1 MSLLELFG
9 LQVDVAADGSEAVA
23 LSARSR
29 YDLLLMDC
37 HMPGMDGFAATA
49 AIRATER
56 GGDACVIVAVT
67 ALAMDG
73 DRERCLAAGMDDYLA
88 KPFLRE
94 DLVTMLGRWLPHAP
108 VPVPE
113 APTTAAAFD

>member
-1 MSLLELFG
+1 
-9 LQVDVAADGSEAVA
+9 
-23 LSARSR
+23 
-29 YDLLLMDC
+29 MDC

-49 AIRATER
+49 AIRASER
-56 GGDACVIVAVT
+56 SGDACVIVAVT

-94 DLVTMLGRWLPHAP
+94 DLVSMLGRWLPHAP
-108 VPVPE
+108 VPVLE
-113 APTTAAAFD
+113 ARGTAKAFD